1 MLAFATLISSLVV
14 YNQQGPLTERMLDN
28 LEPIA
33 RFADQIQR
41 EIAIEQGVKTSAL
54 STMSVGSVGATS
66 ERSMNSSFLDL
77 SMTVAN
83 ELKDLICP

>member
-1 MLAFATLISSLVV
+1 
-14 YNQQGPLTERMLDN
+14 MLDN
-28 LEPIA
+28 LEPIR

-54 STMSVGSVGATS
+54 STMSVGSVDATS